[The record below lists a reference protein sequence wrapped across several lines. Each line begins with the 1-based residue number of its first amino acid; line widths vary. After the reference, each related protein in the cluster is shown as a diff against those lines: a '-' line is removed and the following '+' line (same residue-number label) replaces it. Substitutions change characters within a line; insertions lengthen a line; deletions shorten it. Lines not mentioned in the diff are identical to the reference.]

1 VMQKEVLIIHM
12 DYALQ
17 NVANLVPIN
26 DELVIQVEKI
36 LFVLIFF
43 DDHQVMNLMI
53 QHKVHQM
60 LMKIMMDV
68 NNDLVL
74 EQEHQYVLMDGYK
87 FYDDNVLKIYFN
99 KNS

>member
-1 VMQKEVLIIHM
+1 MQKEVLIIHM

-17 NVANLVPIN
+17 NVANLVQIN